1 MADMAHFAGL
11 VAAEQHPSPVPYC
24 DVVTTTTTRRSAVRG
39 GMILCRE
46 EFAKKINSRVFP
58 GQQGGPLMHVIAGK
72 AVALKIAQS
81 DLFRERQ
88 ARTREGAAIVAEEML
103 AAGVNVLTGGTDVH
117 LVLADLRDSEL
128 DGQQAEDRLHEIGIT
143 VNRNAVPFDPRP
155 PAVSSGLR
163 IGTPGARHPRPQADD
178 FREVGRMI
186 GEALTGDF
194 SDDKRADLT
203 QRTRA
208 LAERYPLYPS
218 WRPRGGLA
226 GAAGLRHSV
235 SRGPAGTLR
244 AMDELDALWAFLV
257 AAVIAFAATP
267 PTARFARRLGV
278 VHAHASATCTT
289 ARPGPGRPGDPGR
302 RGRLRADLPA
312 GQPGD
317 ARHRGGAVA
326 IALVGALD
334 DARPGGLHPLVK
346 LAGQFA
352 AAAIPVWCDVRV
364 ENVTL
369 PFIDPLELGDWGYP
383 LTLVGIVAVM
393 NVVNF
398 TDGADGLAAG
408 RVHDRRGHV
417 RDHRAVADR
426 DAAGVLAA
434 LTAGAAVGFLW
445 HNFHPASI
453 FMGDAGSNLLGLL
466 LACVAIQGVLK
477 TAAVVALFF
486 PLLILAVP
494 ALDATFVVAKRI
506 KYRRP
511 VYSADRWHF
520 HHRFANIGFSQRR
533 TVLYL
538 YGWTLSLAA
547 LALAMRFVPY
557 SDDDGTLHA
566 GWTLV
571 IAAFA
576 LMAVAASVY
585 LVIVLE
591 ILKFKR
597 FRERELRRQVETGEI
612 AALSAPRSTP
622 RSSARWRPASSAPVH
637 APRPTS
643 SRPSP

>member
-1 MADMAHFAGL
+1 
-11 VAAEQHPSPVPYC
+11 
-24 DVVTTTTTRRSAVRG
+24 
-39 GMILCRE
+39 
-46 EFAKKINSRVFP
+46 
-58 GQQGGPLMHVIAGK
+58 
-72 AVALKIAQS
+72 
-81 DLFRERQ
+81 
-88 ARTREGAAIVAEEML
+88 
-103 AAGVNVLTGGTDVH
+103 
-117 LVLADLRDSEL
+117 
-128 DGQQAEDRLHEIGIT
+128 
-143 VNRNAVPFDPRP
+143 
-155 PAVSSGLR
+155 
-163 IGTPGARHPRPQADD
+163 
-178 FREVGRMI
+178 
-186 GEALTGDF
+186 
-194 SDDKRADLT
+194 
-203 QRTRA
+203 
-208 LAERYPLYPS
+208 
-218 WRPRGGLA
+218 
-226 GAAGLRHSV
+226 
-235 SRGPAGTLR
+235 
-244 AMDELDALWAFLV
+244 MDELDALWAFLV
-257 AAVIAFAATP
+257 AAAIAFAATP
-267 PTARFARRLGV
+267 LTARFARRLGV
-278 VHAHASATCTT
+278 VHYPRDRDLHD
-289 ARPGPGRPGDPGR
+289 RPVPGLGG
-302 RGRLRADLPA
+302 LAILAAVVVAALIFLPA
-312 GQPGD
+312 N
-317 ARHRGGAVA
+317 RETRGIVCGAIA
-326 IALVGALD
+326 IALVGAVD
-334 DARPGGLHPLVK
+334 DARPDGLHPLVK

-369 PFIDPLELGDWGYP
+369 PFIDPITLGNWSYP

-408 RVHDRRGHV
+408 VCTI
-417 RDHRAVADR
+417 AAATFALIALSLDR

-434 LTAGAAVGFLW
+434 LTAGASIGFLW

-477 TAAVVALFF
+477 TAAVVALYF

-506 KYRRP
+506 KYGRP
-511 VYSADRWHF
+511 VYAADRWHF

-557 SDDDGTLHA
+557 SDDDGKLHP

-576 LMAVAASVY
+576 LIAIAASVY

-612 AALSAPRSTP
+612 AELS
-622 RSSARWRPASSAPVH
+622 SSEIDTEIEREVETGGFRPVQ
-637 APRPTS
+637 RPETGEFEAV
-643 SRPSP
+643 SRRD